1 MTENFTGIVLRTLKY
16 SDNLMIADMFTAT
29 RGRLSFLVPVSRSKS
44 SKVKS
49 VLFQPLSMLSFSA
62 AYRQGG
68 KLVRLSEVRPFVL
81 YSSIPYDP
89 CKSAVAL
96 YLAEF
101 LTRALR
107 EESDNAAIF
116 TFLEYSLR
124 WLDEADEGFAN
135 FHILFLLRLTRFLG
149 IAPNLEQAVA
159 ERGYFD
165 LSAGCFVGVQP
176 LHGNFLTATQAAD
189 FFSLFSCD
197 YDEMSRFAMSRKLRW
212 DFLDVI
218 QRYYRL
224 HIPDFP
230 ELRSAEV
237 LKELFD

>member
-1 MTENFTGIVLRTLKY
+1 MIENFTGIVLRTLKY
-16 SDNLMIADMFTAT
+16 NDNLMIADIFTET

-49 VLFQPLSMLSFSA
+49 VLFQPLSMLSFNA
-62 AYRQGG
+62 PYRQGG
-68 KLVRLSEVRPFVL
+68 KLVRLSEVRPYVM

-124 WLDEADEGFAN
+124 WFDEAADGFAN
-135 FHILFLLRLTRFLG
+135 FHILFLMRLTRFLG
-149 IAPNLEQAVA
+149 IAPNLEDAASGQ
-159 ERGYFD
+159 GYFD

-176 LHGNFLTATQAAD
+176 MHGNFLTATQAAD
-189 FFSLFSCD
+189 FFSLLDCD
-197 YDEMSRFAMSRKLRW
+197 YGDVSRYAMSRKLRGE
-212 DFLDVI
+212 FLDVL

-224 HIPDFP
+224 HLPDFP
-230 ELRSAEV
+230 ELKSAEV
-237 LKELFD
+237 LRELFD